1 MEKDKKEKIIEKLV
15 CPVIKVDNYDE
26 KKKLISPVKRLD
38 ETILELPSVTTDK
51 LDSIDD
57 NDIYSTSS
65 SPNNVYIEES
75 KEDYYIADDKIS
87 EKQMKL
93 NVAFVNRIFRV
104 NLDEYIDD
112 FIRDI
117 TKVIPND
124 YKYIGEYLLPRII
137 NWKENDIAFIN
148 CGTGTGKTTL
158 IKSVIEDRNLKYN
171 VLVLT
176 NRIANKKQ
184 IEYVLDYKVS
194 YFPKKIEIDSYQ
206 SVANNISK
214 DSAYLDQFD
223 IIFCDESHFFLSDV
237 EFNQMANSAYDK
249 IMHTT
254 KAIKVFLSATN
265 EELTKIVIKSYF
277 YYNNYQSLNQLIGKV
292 WIYTLKYNRSNV
304 NKIIEF
310 FDFDDIIKKI
320 KSSDKKWLIFV
331 KSKKDGETY
340 IKKLKEETNKN
351 IAFLNRDNIDE
362 QEVEASKTLD
372 NLIQF
377 EQFENDVL
385 IATKIIDNGVNI
397 IDRDLT
403 NIVSFEYDFIELV
416 QEIGRKR
423 CVDDTDKFDLYLIN
437 EKKKSLSALET
448 AKSNL
453 RNSFLEVKQKLKKND
468 YFSEQRYKQC
478 KRKNILYNIYTI
490 NPLILDESKKGKL
503 YRKAIY
509 INQFRNKPCFNQLG
523 YDNLTREIHM
533 LHQLKLEDEPF
544 NLKVKLISEKLPYKP
559 EAVNTKVEK
568 YIGDIAEH
576 LNIEIDKKDDKE
588 VRQLLSSNL
597 IKLFPADEHD
607 RKSRE
612 FSLKKLEARFEQF
625 NIPIEI
631 KLIED
636 KYKYILVYPN
646 DKKRRP

>member
-1 MEKDKKEKIIEKLV
+1 MEKDKKEKKYEKKEKLV
-15 CPVIKVDNYDE
+15 CPVTKVDNYDK
-26 KKKLISPVKRLD
+26 KKKLLSPVKRLD
-38 ETILELPSVTTDK
+38 TTAVEQSSVTKYK
-51 LDSIDD
+51 LDDIDAYY
-57 NDIYSTSS
+57 NPSFPSNIHMEKRGE
-65 SPNNVYIEES
+65 NNYIV
-75 KEDYYIADDKIS
+75 DDDKIS
-87 EKQMKL
+87 EKQMKVNL
-93 NVAFVNRIFRV
+93 AFVNRNFIS
-104 NLDEYIDD
+104 NLDKYIDD
-112 FIRDI
+112 FIRDT

-124 YKYIGEYLLPRII
+124 YKYIGEYLLSRIM
-137 NWKENDIAFIN
+137 NWKENDIVFIN
-148 CGTGTGKTTL
+148 CGTGTGKTTF
-158 IKSVIEDRNLKYN
+158 IKSVIENRNLKYN

-176 NRIANKKQ
+176 NRIANKRQ
-184 IEYVLDYKVS
+184 IEYALDYKVS
-194 YFPKKIEIDSYQ
+194 YFPKKVEIDSYQ
-206 SVANNISK
+206 SVANNVSK

-249 IMHTT
+249 ILHTT

-277 YYNNYQSLNQLIGKV
+277 YYNNCQSLNQLIDKV

-310 FDFDDIIKKI
+310 FDFDDIIEKI
-320 KSSDKKWLIFV
+320 KSSDKKWLVFV
-331 KSKKDGETY
+331 KSKDDGEIY
-340 IKKLKEETNKN
+340 IKKLKKETNKN

-372 NLIQF
+372 DLIQF

-423 CVDDTDKFDLYLIN
+423 CVDDTDKFNLYLIS

-468 YFSEQRYKQC
+468 YISEQRYKQR

-490 NPLILDESKKGKL
+490 NPLILDEGKKGKL

-533 LHQLKLEDEPF
+533 LQQLKLEDDPF

-559 EAVNTKVEK
+559 EAINTRVQK
-568 YIGDIAEH
+568 YISSITEH
-576 LNIEIDKKDDKE
+576 LNIEIDKKDDKKI
-588 VRQLLSSNL
+588 RRSLSSNL
-597 IKLFPADEHD
+597 IKLFPAGEHD
-607 RKSRE
+607 RISRE
-612 FSLKKLEARFEQF
+612 FSLKKLKGRFEQF

-631 KLIED
+631 KLID
-636 KYKYILVYPN
+636 GKYILVYPK
-646 DKKRRP
+646 DKER

>member
-1 MEKDKKEKIIEKLV
+1 MEKDKKEKKYEKKEKLV
-15 CPVIKVDNYDE
+15 CPVTKVDNYDK
-26 KKKLISPVKRLD
+26 KKKLLLPIKRLD
-38 ETILELPSVTTDK
+38 ITAVEQPLVTTYK
-51 LDSIDD
+51 LDDIDD
-57 NDIYSTSS
+57 GGAYYNPSFPSNIHMEKRGE
-65 SPNNVYIEES
+65 NNYIV
-75 KEDYYIADDKIS
+75 DDDKIS
-87 EKQMKL
+87 EKQMKVNL
-93 NVAFVNRIFRV
+93 AFVNRIFRI

-117 TKVIPND
+117 TEVIPND

-184 IEYVLDYKVS
+184 IEYALDYKIS
-194 YFPKKIEIDSYQ
+194 YFPKKVEIDSYQ

-277 YYNNYQSLNQLIGKV
+277 YYNNYQSLNQLIDKV

-310 FDFDDIIKKI
+310 FDFDDIIEKI
-320 KSSDKKWLIFV
+320 KSSDKKWLVFV
-331 KSKKDGETY
+331 KSKDDGEIY
-340 IKKLKEETNKN
+340 IKKLKKETNKN

-372 NLIQF
+372 DLIQF

-423 CVDDTDKFDLYLIN
+423 CVDDTDKFNLYLIS

-468 YFSEQRYKQC
+468 YISEQRYKQR

-490 NPLILDESKKGKL
+490 NPLILDEGKKGKL

-533 LHQLKLEDEPF
+533 LQQLKLEDDPF

-559 EAVNTKVEK
+559 EAINTRVQK
-568 YIGDIAEH
+568 YISSITEH
-576 LNIEIDKKDDKE
+576 LNIEIDKKDDKKI
-588 VRQLLSSNL
+588 RRSLSSNL
-597 IKLFPADEHD
+597 IKLFPAGEHD
-607 RKSRE
+607 RISRE
-612 FSLKKLEARFEQF
+612 FSLKKLKARFEQF

-631 KLIED
+631 KLID
-636 KYKYILVYPN
+636 GKYILVYPK
-646 DKKRRP
+646 DKER

>member
-1 MEKDKKEKIIEKLV
+1 MEKDKKEKKYEKKEKLV
-15 CPVIKVDNYDE
+15 CPVTKVDNYDK
-26 KKKLISPVKRLD
+26 KKKLLSPVKRLD
-38 ETILELPSVTTDK
+38 TTAVEQSSVTKYK
-51 LDSIDD
+51 LDDIDAYY
-57 NDIYSTSS
+57 NPSFPSNIHMEKRGE
-65 SPNNVYIEES
+65 NNYIV
-75 KEDYYIADDKIS
+75 DDDKIS
-87 EKQMKL
+87 EKQMKVNL
-93 NVAFVNRIFRV
+93 AFVNRNFII
-104 NLDEYIDD
+104 NLDKYIDD
-112 FIRDI
+112 FIRDT

-124 YKYIGEYLLPRII
+124 YKYIGEYLLSRIM
-137 NWKENDIAFIN
+137 NWKENDIVFIN
-148 CGTGTGKTTL
+148 CGTGTGKTTF
-158 IKSVIEDRNLKYN
+158 IKSVIENRNLKYN

-176 NRIANKKQ
+176 NRIANKRQ
-184 IEYVLDYKVS
+184 IEYALDYKVS
-194 YFPKKIEIDSYQ
+194 YFPKKVEIDSYQ
-206 SVANNISK
+206 SVANNVSK

-249 IMHTT
+249 ILHTT

-277 YYNNYQSLNQLIGKV
+277 YYNNCQSLNQLIDKV

-310 FDFDDIIKKI
+310 FDFDDIIEKI
-320 KSSDKKWLIFV
+320 KSSDKKWLVFV
-331 KSKKDGETY
+331 KSKDDGEIY
-340 IKKLKEETNKN
+340 IKKLKKETNKN

-372 NLIQF
+372 DLIQF

-423 CVDDTDKFDLYLIN
+423 CVDDTDKFNLYLIS

-468 YFSEQRYKQC
+468 YISEQRYKQR

-490 NPLILDESKKGKL
+490 NPLILDEGKKGKL

-533 LHQLKLEDEPF
+533 LQQLKLEDDPF

-559 EAVNTKVEK
+559 EAINTRVQK
-568 YIGDIAEH
+568 YISSITEH
-576 LNIEIDKKDDKE
+576 LNIEIDKKDDKKI
-588 VRQLLSSNL
+588 RRSLSSNL
-597 IKLFPADEHD
+597 IKLFPAGEHD
-607 RKSRE
+607 RISRE
-612 FSLKKLEARFEQF
+612 FSLKKLKGRFEQF

-631 KLIED
+631 KLID
-636 KYKYILVYPN
+636 GKYILVYPK
-646 DKKRRP
+646 DKER

>member
-1 MEKDKKEKIIEKLV
+1 MEKDKKEKKYEKKEKLV
-15 CPVIKVDNYDE
+15 CPVTKVDNYDK
-26 KKKLISPVKRLD
+26 KKKLLSPVKRLD
-38 ETILELPSVTTDK
+38 TTAVEQSSVTKYK
-51 LDSIDD
+51 LDDIDAYY
-57 NDIYSTSS
+57 NPSFPSNIHMEKRGE
-65 SPNNVYIEES
+65 NNYIV
-75 KEDYYIADDKIS
+75 DDDKIS
-87 EKQMKL
+87 EKQMKVNL
-93 NVAFVNRIFRV
+93 AFVNRNFIS
-104 NLDEYIDD
+104 NLDKYIDD
-112 FIRDI
+112 FIRDT

-124 YKYIGEYLLPRII
+124 YKYIGEYLLSRIM
-137 NWKENDIAFIN
+137 NWKENDIVFIN
-148 CGTGTGKTTL
+148 CGTGTGKTTF
-158 IKSVIEDRNLKYN
+158 IKSVIENRNLKYN

-176 NRIANKKQ
+176 NRIANKRQ
-184 IEYVLDYKVS
+184 IEYALDYKVS
-194 YFPKKIEIDSYQ
+194 YFPKKVEIDSYQ
-206 SVANNISK
+206 SVANNVSK

-249 IMHTT
+249 ILHTT

-277 YYNNYQSLNQLIGKV
+277 CYNNCQSLNQLIDKV

-310 FDFDDIIKKI
+310 FDFDDIIEKI
-320 KSSDKKWLIFV
+320 KSSDKKWLVFV
-331 KSKKDGETY
+331 KSKDDGEIY
-340 IKKLKEETNKN
+340 IKKLKKETNKN

-372 NLIQF
+372 DLIQF

-423 CVDDTDKFDLYLIN
+423 CVDDTDKFNLYLIS

-468 YFSEQRYKQC
+468 YISEQRYKQR

-490 NPLILDESKKGKL
+490 NPLILDEGKKGKL

-533 LHQLKLEDEPF
+533 LQQLKLEDDPF

-559 EAVNTKVEK
+559 EAINTRVQK
-568 YIGDIAEH
+568 YISSITEH
-576 LNIEIDKKDDKE
+576 LNIEIDKKDDKKI
-588 VRQLLSSNL
+588 RRSLSSNL
-597 IKLFPADEHD
+597 IKLFPAGEHD
-607 RKSRE
+607 RISRE
-612 FSLKKLEARFEQF
+612 FSLKKLKGRFEQF

-631 KLIED
+631 KLID
-636 KYKYILVYPN
+636 GKYILVYPK
-646 DKKRRP
+646 DKER

>member
-1 MEKDKKEKIIEKLV
+1 MEKDKKEKKYEKKEKLV
-15 CPVIKVDNYDE
+15 CPVTKVDNYDK
-26 KKKLISPVKRLD
+26 KKKLLSPVKRLD
-38 ETILELPSVTTDK
+38 TTAVEQSSVTKYK
-51 LDSIDD
+51 LDDIDAYY
-57 NDIYSTSS
+57 NPSFPSNIHMEKRGE
-65 SPNNVYIEES
+65 NNYIV
-75 KEDYYIADDKIS
+75 DDDKIS
-87 EKQMKL
+87 EKQMKVNL
-93 NVAFVNRIFRV
+93 AFVNRNFII
-104 NLDEYIDD
+104 NLDKYIDD
-112 FIRDI
+112 FIRDT

-124 YKYIGEYLLPRII
+124 YKYIGEYLLSRIM
-137 NWKENDIAFIN
+137 NWKENDIVFIN
-148 CGTGTGKTTL
+148 CGTGTGKTTF
-158 IKSVIEDRNLKYN
+158 IKSVIENRNLKYN

-176 NRIANKKQ
+176 NRIANKRQ
-184 IEYVLDYKVS
+184 IEYALDYKVS
-194 YFPKKIEIDSYQ
+194 YFPKKVEIDSYQ
-206 SVANNISK
+206 SVANNVSK

-249 IMHTT
+249 ILHTT

-277 YYNNYQSLNQLIGKV
+277 YYNNCQSLNQLIDKV

-304 NKIIEF
+304 NKIIKF
-310 FDFDDIIKKI
+310 FDFDDIIEKI
-320 KSSDKKWLIFV
+320 KSSDKKWLVFV
-331 KSKKDGETY
+331 KSKDDGEIY
-340 IKKLKEETNKN
+340 IKKLKKETNKN

-372 NLIQF
+372 DLIQF

-423 CVDDTDKFDLYLIN
+423 CVDDTDKFNLYLIS

-468 YFSEQRYKQC
+468 YISEQRYKQR

-490 NPLILDESKKGKL
+490 NPLILDEGKKGKL

-533 LHQLKLEDEPF
+533 LQQLKLEDDPF

-559 EAVNTKVEK
+559 EAINTRVQK
-568 YIGDIAEH
+568 YISSITEH
-576 LNIEIDKKDDKE
+576 LNIEIDKKDDKKI
-588 VRQLLSSNL
+588 RRSLSSNL
-597 IKLFPADEHD
+597 IKLFPAGEHD
-607 RKSRE
+607 RISRE
-612 FSLKKLEARFEQF
+612 FSLKKLKARFEQF

-631 KLIED
+631 KSIEG
-636 KYKYILVYPN
+636 KYILVYPKDN
-646 DKKRRP
+646 ER